1 MKNTLYIAI
10 IALLATGCSKKEHM
24 ALETHTISHGDIV
37 ETVTA
42 TGTLESV
49 TQVDVGTQ
57 VTGIIAKLYADYNTQ
72 VKAGQLIAEIDKT
85 TLDAELRSANA
96 NLESARTT
104 YEYSK
109 RNYDRDRQ
117 LHDKQLI
124 SDYEFETTRKE
135 YQVAKAAYDKAQAD
149 RVRAAKNLSYAEIYS
164 PIDGIVISREVEV
177 GQTVVSSMNVAN
189 LFTIADLSNMRVVA
203 DVDEADIGSV
213 KMGMSASFTV
223 DAFPNDVF
231 EGQVT
236 QVRLK
241 PTTTSNVVTYEV
253 LINAPNPEL
262 KLIPGLTANIT
273 INVKEARNV
282 LTVPLKALRFEPQSF
297 DDNEG
302 LPPFDSVPAP
312 PASASRPEKPGDK
325 PKDPAIPTTDMHRLV
340 WALRDGRLVPVEIE
354 LGVDNGVDA
363 QVISGL
369 VEGDKVAI
377 AYESAAEAEAEEQQ
391 AGGLFGPPRRDKKKK
406 GSDTA
411 KK

>member
-10 IALLATGCSKKEHM
+10 IALLAMGCSKKEHM

-213 KMGMSASFTV
+213 KVGMSASFTV

-297 DDNEG
+297 ADNEG
-302 LPPFDSVPAP
+302 LPPYDSVPTP

-377 AYESAAEAEAEEQQ
+377 AYESASDAEAEEQQ

-406 GSDTA
+406 GSDTD

>member
-1 MKNTLYIAI
+1 MKKALYIAI
-10 IALLATGCSKKEHM
+10 IALLATGCSKKERM

-213 KMGMSASFTV
+213 KVGMSASFTV
-223 DAFPNDVF
+223 DAFPDDVF

-297 DDNEG
+297 ADNEG
-302 LPPFDSVPAP
+302 LPPYDSVPTP

-406 GSDTA
+406 DNDSS